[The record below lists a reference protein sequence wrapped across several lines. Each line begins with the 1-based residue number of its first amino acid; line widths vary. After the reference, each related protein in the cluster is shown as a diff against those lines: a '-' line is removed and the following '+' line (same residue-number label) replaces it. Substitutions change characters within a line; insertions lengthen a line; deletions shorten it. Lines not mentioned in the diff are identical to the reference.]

1 MKIDDATS
9 KLPPLPPAGGRAT
22 VSKTDA
28 TAHPRKS
35 DKVSLS
41 HSAQALTAADQPPID
56 TAKVEQVR
64 AAIASG
70 DFKVDADRIADGVI
84 ASNRELLRNK

>member
-1 MKIDDATS
+1 MKIDDSTS
-9 KLPPLPPAGGRAT
+9 KLPPLPPAGGRTT
-22 VSKTDA
+22 VSKTEA
-28 TAHPRKS
+28 SASERKT

-41 HSAQALTAADQPPID
+41 GSAKALSAPDHPPID

-70 DFKVDADRIADGVI
+70 SFKVHADKIADGVI
-84 ASNRELLRNK
+84 ASNRELLQRK

>member
-1 MKIDDATS
+1 MKIDDSTG
-9 KLPPLPPAGGRAT
+9 KLPPLPPAGGRTT
-22 VSKTDA
+22 VSKTESPTSA
-28 TAHPRKS
+28 GKT

-41 HSAQALTAADQPPID
+41 GSAQALSAPEQPPID

-70 DFKVDADRIADGVI
+70 SFKVDADKIADGVI
-84 ASNRELLRNK
+84 ASNRELLQRP